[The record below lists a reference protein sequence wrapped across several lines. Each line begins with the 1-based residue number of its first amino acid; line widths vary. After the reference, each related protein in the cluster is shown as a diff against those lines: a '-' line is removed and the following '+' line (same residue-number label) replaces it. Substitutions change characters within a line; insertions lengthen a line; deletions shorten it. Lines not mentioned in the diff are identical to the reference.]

1 MEIKELIAEIKE
13 NIEKTANIKSI
24 FGDVKK
30 ADNVSIIP
38 VASVRFQGGGGGGF
52 GEMDAQKKEKPEPLE
67 EAETEKEGAKK
78 GRSGKG
84 GGLGMKV
91 DASPVGYI
99 EIKDDNAKFVEILDK
114 TKIIL
119 NGLKVFMI
127 VFIIH
132 TIRVVL
138 KRRKK

>member
-1 MEIKELIAEIKE
+1 MEIKKLIAEIKE
-13 NIEKTANIKSI
+13 NIEKTANVKSI

-30 ADNVSIIP
+30 VDNVSIIP

-52 GEMDAQKKEKPEPLE
+52 GEMEAKKKEKPEPLE
-67 EAETEKEGAKK
+67 EPETEKEGVKK
-78 GRSGKG
+78 GKSGKG
-84 GGLGMKV
+84 GGLGIKV

-99 EIKDDNAKFVEILDK
+99 EIKDDNAKFVDILDK

-119 NGLKVFMI
+119 TGLKVFMI

-132 TIRVVL
+132 TIRGVL
-138 KRRKK
+138 KRKK

>member
-1 MEIKELIAEIKE
+1 MEIKELIAEIKA
-13 NIEKTANIKSI
+13 NIEKTVNIKSI

-30 ADNVSIIP
+30 VDNVSIIP

-52 GEMDAQKKEKPEPLE
+52 GEMDAKKKEMPEPLE

-78 GRSGKG
+78 GRSSKG

-99 EIKDDNAKFVEILDK
+99 EIKDSNARFVEIVDK

-119 NGLKVFMI
+119 KGMKLAGIAFVLLALRGLI
-127 VFIIH
+127 S
-132 TIRVVL
+132 
-138 KRRKK
+138 KRK